1 MVTLKQLA
9 KELNVSIS
17 TVSKSLSDSHE
28 IGETT
33 KKKVQELAKLYN
45 YKPNRIAINLKSGKT
60 KTIGVILPSIL
71 NNFFAQVLFG
81 IEKVAAKKGYDII
94 TCISNE
100 SFKKEVANIQV
111 LSNGSIDGFIVAIA
125 EETQIKNDFNHFSEA
140 IQQRKP
146 IVMFDRVTDAINCN
160 KVVVNDFDAAYRA
173 TKHLIDLKCKNIAVV
188 STIDY
193 LSVGKLRIQG
203 YEKAIKDSF
212 KDFDKELQIKTDISN
227 LDIAISDLLQNKK
240 VDGIFCIDEDAS
252 LSAIKITKAKGYLI
266 PKDISIIGFAHE
278 KIATNV
284 TPTLTTI
291 NQHGTK
297 IGEKTAQILINQLEN
312 NNTNFKLKVIK
323 STIVYRDSTK
333 KRD

>member
-1 MVTLKQLA
+1 MMVTLKQLA

-28 IGETT
+28 IGIAT

-81 IEKVAAKKGYDII
+81 VEKVAAKKGYDII

-100 SFKKEVANIQV
+100 SFKKEVAYIQV

-125 EETQIKNDFNHFSEA
+125 EETQIKNDFNHFNEA

-146 IVMFDRVTDAINCN
+146 IVMFDRVTDAIKCN
-160 KVVVNDFDAAYRA
+160 KVVVNDFDAAYQG

-193 LSVGKLRIQG
+193 LSVGKLRIEG
-203 YEKAIKDSF
+203 YEKAVKDTF

-227 LDIAISDLLQNKK
+227 LDNAISDLLQNKK

-252 LSAIKITKAKGYLI
+252 LSAIKIAKARGYKI

-278 KIATNV
+278 KIAKNL

-312 NNTNFKLKVIK
+312 KNTDFKLKVIK

-333 KRD
+333 K

>member
-1 MVTLKQLA
+1 MTLKELA
-9 KELNVSIS
+9 KILDVSIS
-17 TVSKSLSDSHE
+17 TVSKALSDSHE
-28 IGETT
+28 ISDAT
-33 KKKVQELAKLYN
+33 KLRIQELAKLHN

-60 KTIGVILPSIL
+60 KTIGVVLPSIL

-81 IEKVAAKKGYDII
+81 IEKVAAKKDYDII

-125 EETQIKNDFNHFSEA
+125 EETQIKNEFNHFNEA

-146 IVMFDRVTDAINCN
+146 IVMLDRVTDAINCN
-160 KVVVNDFDAAYRA
+160 KVVVNDFDAAYQA

-212 KDFDKELQIKTDISN
+212 RDFDKELQIKTDIAN
-227 LDIAISDLLQNKK
+227 LDNAISNLLQNKK
-240 VDGIFCIDEDAS
+240 VDGIFSVDEDAS
-252 LSAIKITKAKGYLI
+252 LSAIRITKAKGYQI

-278 KIATNV
+278 KLAENL
-284 TPTLTTI
+284 TPSLTSI
-291 NQHGTK
+291 NQHGKK
-297 IGEKTAQILINQLEN
+297 IGESAAQILIHQLED
-312 NNTNFKLKVIK
+312 KKIKDKQKVIK
-323 STIVYRDSTK
+323 STIVYRESTK
-333 KRD
+333 KK